1 MKPQSFRMMTNIILY
16 KHRPVEEWALRL
28 TGVPSIEQIH
38 LYKAHSTHSGEPVS
52 LPILLGF
59 LGLVASVSEVLEGVG
74 MKLTKLRL

>member
-1 MKPQSFRMMTNIILY
+1 MMTNIILY

-52 LPILLGF
+52 LPIVLGF

>member
-1 MKPQSFRMMTNIILY
+1 MMTNIILY
-16 KHRPVEEWALRL
+16 KHHPVEEWALRL

-52 LPILLGF
+52 LPIVLGF